1 MAREHARILCSIW
14 RPGDDFRDRSPEAQR
29 LYFLIV
35 SQREL
40 NNAGVIPLM
49 VSKWARCS
57 AGTTVDDVEDALAE
71 LEQSRY
77 VVVDRETDEVL
88 VRTFIRNDG
97 VAKQPNILK
106 SALRIARQIESQ
118 TIRDALARELT
129 RIPSRDAFDTAVEIA
144 PAVVQRHTDNPS
156 GKGSADPSVDL
167 SANPS
172 HGPAANPSRGPETN
186 PSPSP
191 AGRGGGRGRG
201 KGSSS
206 VGGSVGGTR
215 ERATTPPAEPNLDPN
230 NPRCADHAAIPATE
244 RGPDCRACQAVRR
257 EVQEHVADDVLAETA
272 RRAAW
277 RAEVDACDECDENGK
292 RQLDDGSLTTHHPH
306 PSARREAS

>member
-57 AGTTVDDVEDALAE
+57 AGTTVDHVEDALTE
-71 LEQSRY
+71 LESSRY

-106 SALRIARQIESQ
+106 SALRLARQIESQ
-118 TIRDALARELT
+118 PIRDALARELT
-129 RIPSRDAFDTAVEIA
+129 RIPSREAFDTAVEIA
-144 PAVVQRHTDNPS
+144 PAVVQRPTDDPSRKGSDDPSNDPSRNPS
-156 GKGSADPSVDL
+156 NEPET
-167 SANPS
+167 NPF
-172 HGPAANPSRGPETN
+172 HGPETN

-201 KGSSS
+201 KGPSS

-215 ERATTPPAEPNLDPN
+215 ERATTPPAPPNLDPN
-230 NPRCADHAAIPATE
+230 NPRCGDHADIPATE

-257 EVQEHVADDVLAETA
+257 EIGEHVADGVLDEAA

-277 RAEVDACDECDENGK
+277 RAEVDACDDCDENGK
-292 RQLDDGSLTTHHPH
+292 LQLPDGSLTRHHEP
-306 PSARREAS
+306 REAS